1 MLKGTYYQMSEKM
14 SQKEKNIFQLARIIA
29 ASLKGNANDEEQRTL
44 REWLSV
50 STRNKKIYD
59 EFKDGKRLE
68 QKIVES
74 QQINWKNDYQHF
86 ITKRQRTRKNR
97 RMKTIIRYA
106 AILTLPIVA
115 AGIFLLQKNDRQTIV
130 SISEVI
136 KPGEHKAVLI
146 TGGGERITLSDSTL
160 SPIQEQNGMIVN
172 VTNNKVSYIL
182 PEDSLCTQGSPI
194 FNTLQIPR
202 GGEYF
207 LTLADGTEVWLNA
220 ETEIRYPVQFTGDK
234 RVVYLDGEAYFT
246 VAPDKNKPFTVV
258 STHASVSVLGTQFN
272 FRAYPDERDVQTTL
286 VSGSVI
292 MQSEKYKQQI
302 KLVPGEQ
309 GVLEKNSAKLMKQEV
324 NTYLYTAWKDGRFA
338 FRDAR
343 LEDLFNILARWYDL
357 SVFYQSPEAKDIRFT
372 GDLNKTDDFK
382 SILKI
387 IEQNERVIFTV
398 NQRTVF
404 IQNKKGI

>member
-115 AGIFLLQKNDRQTIV
+115 AGIFLLQKNDQQAIV

-404 IQNKKGI
+404 IQAK

>member
-234 RVVYLDGEAYFT
+234 RVVYHDVEAYFT

-404 IQNKKGI
+404 IQAK

>member
-234 RVVYLDGEAYFT
+234 RVVYLVGEAYFT

-404 IQNKKGI
+404 IQAK

>member
-309 GVLEKNSAKLMKQEV
+309 GVLEKRSANLTKQEV

-404 IQNKKGI
+404 IQAK

>member
-86 ITKRQRTRKNR
+86 ITKRKRTRKNR

-404 IQNKKGI
+404 IQAK

>member
-136 KPGEHKAVLI
+136 QPGEHKAVLI

-404 IQNKKGI
+404 IQAK

>member
-50 STRNKKIYD
+50 STRKKKIYD

-234 RVVYLDGEAYFT
+234 RVVYLDGGAYFT

-404 IQNKKGI
+404 IQAK

>member
-234 RVVYLDGEAYFT
+234 RVVYLDGGADLT
-246 VAPDKNKPFTVV
+246 VSPDKNKPFTVV

-404 IQNKKGI
+404 IQAK

>member
-86 ITKRQRTRKNR
+86 ITKRQCARKNR

-404 IQNKKGI
+404 IQAK

>member
-324 NTYLYTAWKDGRFA
+324 DTYLYTAWKDGRFA

-404 IQNKKGI
+404 IQAK

>member
-309 GVLEKNSAKLMKQEV
+309 GVLEKNSAKLTKQKV

-404 IQNKKGI
+404 IQAK

>member
-234 RVVYLDGEAYFT
+234 RVVYLDGEADFT

-404 IQNKKGI
+404 IQAK

>member
-1 MLKGTYYQMSEKM
+1 M

-272 FRAYPDERDVQTTL
+272 FRAYPDEQDVQTTL

-309 GVLEKNSAKLMKQEV
+309 GVLEKRSANLTKQEV

-404 IQNKKGI
+404 IQAK

>member
-50 STRNKKIYD
+50 STRNKNIYD

-404 IQNKKGI
+404 IQAK

>member
-146 TGGGERITLSDSTL
+146 TGGGDRITLSDSTL

-404 IQNKKGI
+404 IQAK

>member
-207 LTLADGTEVWLNA
+207 LTLSIGTEVWLNA

-404 IQNKKGI
+404 IQAK

>member
-1 MLKGTYYQMSEKM
+1 M
-14 SQKEKNIFQLARIIA
+14 SQKENNIFQLARIIA
-29 ASLKGNANDEEQRTL
+29 ASLRGKANDEEQRTL

-50 STRNKKIYD
+50 STRNEKIYD
-59 EFKDGKRLE
+59 GFKDGKRLE

-74 QQINWKNDYQHF
+74 RQINWEKDYQQF

-115 AGIFLLQKNDRQTIV
+115 ASIFLLQKNDRQAIV

-146 TGGGERITLSDSTL
+146 TGGGDRITLSDSTL

-172 VTNNKVSYIL
+172 VMNNKVFYTL
-182 PEDSLCTQGSPI
+182 PEDSLCTQESPI

-220 ETEIRYPVQFTGDK
+220 ETEIRYPVQFTGNK

-246 VAPDKNKPFTVV
+246 VAPDKKKPFTVV

-272 FRAYPDERDVQTTL
+272 FRAYPDEQDVQTTL

-292 MQSEKYKQQI
+292 MQSEKYKQQV

-309 GVLEKNSAKLMKQEV
+309 GVLEKRSANLTKLEV

-357 SVFYQSPEAKDIRFT
+357 SVFYQSTEAKDIRFT

-387 IEQNERVIFTV
+387 IEQNERVTFTV

-404 IQNKKGI
+404 IQAK

>member
-1 MLKGTYYQMSEKM
+1 M
-14 SQKEKNIFQLARIIA
+14 SQKENNIFQLARIIA
-29 ASLKGNANDEEQRTL
+29 ASLRGKANDEEQRTL

-59 EFKDGKRLE
+59 GFKDGKRLE

-74 QQINWKNDYQHF
+74 RQINWEKDYQQF

-115 AGIFLLQKNDRQTIV
+115 ASIFLLQKNDRQAIV

-146 TGGGERITLSDSTL
+146 TGGGDRITLSDSTL

-172 VTNNKVSYIL
+172 VMNNKVFYTL
-182 PEDSLCTQGSPI
+182 PEDSLCTQESPI

-234 RVVYLDGEAYFT
+234 RIVYLDGEAYFT

-302 KLVPGEQ
+302 KLIPGEQ
-309 GVLEKNSAKLMKQEV
+309 GVLEKNSAKLTKQKV

-343 LEDLFNILARWYDL
+343 LEDLFSILARWYDL
-357 SVFYQSPEAKDIRFT
+357 SIFYQSSEAKDIRFT

-387 IEQNERVIFTV
+387 IEQNERVTFTV

-404 IQNKKGI
+404 IQAK

>member
-207 LTLADGTEVWLNA
+207 LTLADGIEVWLNA

-404 IQNKKGI
+404 IQAK

>member
-1 MLKGTYYQMSEKM
+1 M
-14 SQKEKNIFQLARIIA
+14 SQKENNIFQLARIIA
-29 ASLKGNANDEEQRTL
+29 ASLRGKANDEEQRTL

-59 EFKDGKRLE
+59 GFKDGKRLE

-74 QQINWKNDYQHF
+74 RQINWEKDYQQF

-115 AGIFLLQKNDRQTIV
+115 AGIFLLQKNDQQAIV

-172 VTNNKVSYIL
+172 VMNNKVFYTL
-182 PEDSLCTQGSPI
+182 PEDSLCTQESPI

-220 ETEIRYPVQFTGDK
+220 ETEIRYPVQFTGNK

-246 VAPDKNKPFTVV
+246 VAPDKKKPFTVV

-302 KLVPGEQ
+302 KLIPGEQ
-309 GVLEKNSAKLMKQEV
+309 GVLEKNSAKLTKQKV

-338 FRDAR
+338 FRNAR
-343 LEDLFNILARWYDL
+343 LEDLFSILARWYDL
-357 SVFYQSPEAKDIRFT
+357 SIFYQSSEAKDIRFT

-387 IEQNERVIFTV
+387 IEQNERVTFTV

-404 IQNKKGI
+404 IQAK

>member
-68 QKIVES
+68 QKKIVES

-404 IQNKKGI
+404 IQAK

>member
-1 MLKGTYYQMSEKM
+1 M
-14 SQKEKNIFQLARIIA
+14 SQKENNIFQLARIIA
-29 ASLKGNANDEEQRTL
+29 ASLRGKANDEEQRTL

-50 STRNKKIYD
+50 STRNEKIYD
-59 EFKDGKRLE
+59 GFKDGKRLE

-74 QQINWKNDYQHF
+74 RQINWEKDYQQF

-97 RMKTIIRYA
+97 RIKTIIRYA
-106 AILTLPIVA
+106 AILTLPLVA
-115 AGIFLLQKNDRQTIV
+115 AGIFLLQKNDRQAIV

-172 VTNNKVSYIL
+172 VMNNKVFYTL
-182 PEDSLCTQGSPI
+182 PEDSLCTQESPI

-220 ETEIRYPVQFTGDK
+220 ETEIRYPVQFTGNK

-246 VAPDKNKPFTVV
+246 VAPDKKKPFTVV

-272 FRAYPDERDVQTTL
+272 FRAYPDEQDVQTTL

-309 GVLEKNSAKLMKQEV
+309 GVLEKRSANLTKQEV

-357 SVFYQSPEAKDIRFT
+357 SIFYQSPEAKDIRFT

-387 IEQNERVIFTV
+387 IEQNERVTFTV
-398 NQRTVF
+398 NQHTVF
-404 IQNKKGI
+404 IQAK

>member
-1 MLKGTYYQMSEKM
+1 M

-86 ITKRQRTRKNR
+86 ITKRQCARKNR

-115 AGIFLLQKNDRQTIV
+115 AGIFLLQKNDQQAIV

-146 TGGGERITLSDSTL
+146 TGGGDRITLSDSTL

-404 IQNKKGI
+404 IQAK

>member
-246 VAPDKNKPFTVV
+246 IAPDKNKPFTVV

-404 IQNKKGI
+404 IQAK